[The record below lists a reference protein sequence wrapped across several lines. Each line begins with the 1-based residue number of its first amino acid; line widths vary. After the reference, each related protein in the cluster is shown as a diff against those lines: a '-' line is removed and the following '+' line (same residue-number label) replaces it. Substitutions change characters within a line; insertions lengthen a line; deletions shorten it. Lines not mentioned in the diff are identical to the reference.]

1 MGLDNSS
8 YHIAITTW
16 CRSYLVE
23 DDELNDVYFDPE
35 DLSKAI
41 DIVSRDIC
49 PIYGSNEWDY
59 TQLIEW
65 PKE

>member
-41 DIVSRDIC
+41 DIVSRDI
-49 PIYGSNEWDY
+49 
-59 TQLIEW
+59 
-65 PKE
+65 